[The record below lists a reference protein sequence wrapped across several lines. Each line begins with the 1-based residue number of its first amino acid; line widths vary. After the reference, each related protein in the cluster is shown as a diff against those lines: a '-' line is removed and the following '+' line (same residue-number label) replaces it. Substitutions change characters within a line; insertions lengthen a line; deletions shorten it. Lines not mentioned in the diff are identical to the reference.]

1 MNVLPRLS
9 VFSTAS
15 AALKCG
21 LAALAVASFA
31 TVAGAKTHLKISANG
46 AAIDAFENWT
56 SGTPWAAIADF
67 HNGNASR
74 PVVDLVLE
82 LQALKAG
89 GLDFDFEFVRTI
101 TNEQA
106 KEAVIN
112 GSVQL
117 TAETIWDD
125 DIAAHADALAKTD
138 PVIRNG
144 EFIKGVYVLPTNS
157 ALLKAASLDEL
168 RSATAAVVASWAL
181 DVKTVEAMKP
191 AAVDRKPTP
200 ELVYLAIQKGEAGF
214 TLDEFSSNADLSIKK
229 AGVKLVPIPHVTV
242 AISGA
247 RSWIVSKAAPG
258 SDAILAAL
266 TAGTKALR
274 DNGTI
279 ERAYRESGFFN
290 PAVADWKRLF

>member
-1 MNVLPRLS
+1 MNVSPRPIAPS
-9 VFSTAS
+9 AVST
-15 AALKCG
+15 LRKLG
-21 LAALAVASFA
+21 LATLALACLVPFAS
-31 TVAGAKTHLKISANG
+31 AKTHLKISANG

-56 SGTPWAAIADF
+56 SGTPWTAIADF
-67 HNGNASR
+67 HNGNATR

-106 KEAVIN
+106 KEAVIS
-112 GSVQL
+112 GGAQL

-144 EFIKGVYVLPTNS
+144 EFIKGIYVLPGDE
-157 ALLKAASLDEL
+157 ALLKVTTIDAL
-168 RSATAAVVASWAL
+168 RAATAAVVASWAL
-181 DVKTVEAMKP
+181 DVKTIEAMKP
-191 AAVDRKPTP
+191 ASVDKKPTP

-242 AISGA
+242 AIAGA
-247 RSWIVSKAAPG
+247 RSWIVSKSAPE

-266 TAGTKALR
+266 AAGTKALR